1 MLVKV
6 KFYLSATPILIS
18 LLKFIPMKIETI
30 AIHAGNHTDETSKA
44 VIQPIVLS
52 TTFER
57 AADGSFPA
65 GYIYSRASNPN
76 RKQLENVLAQL
87 EGGEDAAAFAS
98 GNAAGMTVFQ
108 SLASGTHVIA
118 PDDMYHGL
126 RNQLKNLFAG
136 ILTFD
141 FIDINDSAI
150 LERYI
155 RPETGLIWIETP
167 SNPLLKITDIKKVV
181 AVAKRHNIK
190 VACDNTFATPICQQP
205 LALGA
210 DLVMHSSTKYFGGHS
225 DLMGGA
231 LITKEKTDWWQKI
244 RQVQE
249 LGGAIPS
256 PMDCYMLVR
265 SMKTL
270 PYRMRGHVHNAQLL
284 AAYLEKHSKV
294 EHVMYPGLSSHPQY
308 AIAKEQMASFGGM
321 LSFCVKGGEAEA
333 KRVINNLQL
342 FTQATSLGGVESLIE
357 HRASVEGPDTKT
369 PFNLL
374 RVSVGLEHID
384 DLIAD
389 LEQGLGVS

>member
-1 MLVKV
+1 MRL
-6 KFYLSATPILIS
+6 
-18 LLKFIPMKIETI
+18 ETI
-30 AIHAGNHTDETSKA
+30 AIHAANHIDESSRA

-57 AADGSFPA
+57 AEDGTFP
-65 GYIYSRASNPN
+65 GGHIYSRASNPN
-76 RKQLENVLAQL
+76 RTLLENVLAKL
-87 EGGEDAAAFAS
+87 EGGADAAAFSS
-98 GNAAGMTVFQ
+98 GNAAGMSVFQ
-108 SLASGTHVIA
+108 SLAPGTHIIA

-126 RNQLKNLFAG
+126 RNQLKLLFAG

-141 FIDINDSAI
+141 FIDINDSDV
-150 LERYI
+150 LESYI
-155 RPETGLIWIETP
+155 KPETGLIWIETP

-181 AVAKRHNIK
+181 AIAKQHDIK

-231 LITKEKTDWWQKI
+231 LITAEKSDWWEKI
-244 RQVQE
+244 RQVQTM
-249 LGGAIPS
+249 GGAIPS
-256 PMDCYMLVR
+256 PMDCYMLAR
-265 SMKTL
+265 SIKTL
-270 PYRMRGHVHNAQLL
+270 PYRIRGHVHNAQLL
-284 AAYLEKHSKV
+284 AEHLEKHSKV
-294 EHVMYPGLSSHPQY
+294 EAVMYPGLPSHPQHQ
-308 AIAKEQMASFGGM
+308 IAKGQMSAFGGM
-321 LSFCVKGGEAEA
+321 LSFTLKGGEAEA
-333 KRVINNLQL
+333 RRVINALQL

-384 DLIAD
+384 DLVAD
-389 LEQGLGVS
+389 LEQALN